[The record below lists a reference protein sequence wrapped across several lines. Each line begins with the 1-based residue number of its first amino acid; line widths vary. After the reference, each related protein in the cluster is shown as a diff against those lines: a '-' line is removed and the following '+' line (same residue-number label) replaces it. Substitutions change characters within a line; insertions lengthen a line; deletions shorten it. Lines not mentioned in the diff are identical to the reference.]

1 MAKAPAS
8 KQADP
13 WQAVLERTQA
23 IVSILPPTS
32 QIPHL
37 TKNLPELAS
46 AGQRIVVNQEKQ
58 LPPASQASS
67 LLAPQSVLFD
77 SSKLDERLSTLA
89 ALNTAPAPTYDLHET
104 IIVSVIEAAMAA
116 TLAESERYLMQTLEA
131 DFEAAKQQF
140 LKGPAQPAVAP
151 QVLTA
156 AVRGNN
162 AALVEASTPYA
173 QRSAPATPAAAVPL
187 ARVGPA
193 TTPKMNLY
201 AAALEDLI
209 GSAPSLAWSDALARA
224 VATVADEAASKE
236 LAQSWSLV
244 GALASAGGVGLSARS
259 RRAKAHLEAQHL
271 HVVASR
277 LGDSSKP
284 VPAAV
289 KAWLQLV
296 QTNHLAGIG
305 RMGPALQVDDERVD
319 GVPVWALAYYCA
331 RCGDWAAAA
340 DALSRG
346 GGGGGGGGVM
356 ARGGE
361 ACIVTALR
369 ALERGDAVD
378 DDTAKRAQQLRDSR
392 ELQSPWKLALVL
404 IASRDTSRSPSVL
417 VSSVEDF
424 VWLKTCASLA
434 CDDARERELNLQ
446 ELGQQ
451 VTVLGPEHFRGDVNP
466 LLYFRIV
473 AACGLVEQ
481 ALDFL
486 AANQSVTDTLADA
499 VHFAIALSATGSL
512 GKGVLAKLVEQY
524 VGRFESSP
532 RAVLYA
538 CMAMDHA
545 TREFPASIEQA
556 IRRLLSAPAA
566 PTTQLLQTL
575 ETLLGRA
582 RAERFATAAARETN
596 KPEVA
601 VRLLEWVSDAK
612 PEAFQ
617 SLFAV
622 LASAL
627 SAAIDTEQ
635 PSAPWVREA
644 VRFGPA
650 MQRHPGPSATAL
662 QQLLDCAAFLE
673 QPAATA
679 SFDRLDWLL
688 PLTVRPAAVG
698 QGPQRD
704 AESLARSFA
713 MLDATASAVFPR
725 VALQA
730 MGGYLVQLRDKKQRG
745 DDQAAVAAL
754 RQRASAMVHMC
765 GLLRRNGY
773 SLPANVAQALLH
785 LESESA

>member
-58 LPPASQASS
+58 LPQASQTS
-67 LLAPQSVLFD
+67 LVAPQSVLFD
-77 SSKLDERLSTLA
+77 SSKLDERLSALT
-89 ALNTAPAPTYDLHET
+89 ALNTAPQPTYDQHET

-131 DFEAAKQQF
+131 DFEAAKQAF

-151 QVLTA
+151 QVLAA
-156 AVRGNN
+156 AVRGNS
-162 AALVEASTPYA
+162 AALIEASTPYA
-173 QRSAPATPAAAVPL
+173 QRTTANNNAALPL
-187 ARVGPA
+187 ARVGPT
-193 TTPKMNLY
+193 TTPKMNMY

-209 GSAPSLAWSDALARA
+209 GSAPSLAWSDALARS
-224 VATVADEAASKE
+224 VATVADEATSKE

-244 GALASAGGVGLSARS
+244 SALASAGSVGLSARC

-271 HVVASR
+271 NVVASR
-277 LGDSSKP
+277 IGDSAQP
-284 VPAAV
+284 VLAAV

-296 QTNHLAGIG
+296 QSNHLAGIG
-305 RMGPALQVDDERVD
+305 RIGPALQVDDERVD

-340 DALSRG
+340 DALSRSG
-346 GGGGGGGGVM
+346 GAV
-356 ARGGE
+356 ARDE
-361 ACIVTALR
+361 ACIATALR

-473 AACGLVEQ
+473 ASCGLVEQ
-481 ALDFL
+481 ALEFL

-512 GKGVLAKLVEQY
+512 GKGVLARLVEQY

-538 CMAMDHA
+538 CMAMDQA
-545 TREFPASIEQA
+545 THELPASIEQA
-556 IRRLLSAPAA
+556 IRRLLCTPAPSA
-566 PTTQLLQTL
+566 QLLQTL

-596 KPEVA
+596 RPEMA

-635 PSAPWVREA
+635 PTAPWVREA

-650 MQRHPGPSATAL
+650 MQRHTGPSATAL
-662 QQLLDCAAFLE
+662 QQLLDCAAYLE

-679 SFDRLDWLL
+679 SFDRMDWLL
-688 PLTVRPAAVG
+688 PLAVRPAAVG
-698 QGPQRD
+698 QGPPRD

-713 MLDATASAVFPR
+713 QLDAAVSAVFPR
-725 VALQA
+725 VALKA
-730 MGGYLVQLRDKKQRG
+730 MGDYLVQLRDKKQRG
-745 DDQAAVAAL
+745 DQVAVAAL
-754 RQRASAMVHMC
+754 RQRSGAMVHMC
-765 GLLRRNGY
+765 GLLRRSGY
-773 SLPANVAQALLH
+773 SLPANMAQALLH